1 MKLNPYII
9 FSGNAKEV
17 IAFYADALQATI
29 TVMSTYGES
38 PEKCDDDWKDKIIHG
53 RLEFDG
59 NLLMISDGFK
69 GYDAPTPSNIQLSI
83 EVESVEKLNTVFEKL
98 SAGGKIKMPLQD
110 TFWGARFGMLEDKF
124 GVQWMLNHELKK

>member
-17 IAFYADALQATI
+17 IGFYADALQATI

-69 GYDAPTPSNIQLSI
+69 GYDAPTQSNIQLSI